1 MWHPEPACTASITDA
16 RAPTPADMRHPSPRD
31 VLKSTSDTATMKT
44 HRSHRGGPM
53 DYGWMSHALLWL
65 VGILSIGA
73 TVGFAGALWSLGR
86 SNYRKD

>member
-1 MWHPEPACTASITDA
+1 
-16 RAPTPADMRHPSPRD
+16 
-31 VLKSTSDTATMKT
+31 
-44 HRSHRGGPM
+44 M

-73 TVGFAGALWSLGR
+73 TLGFAGALWALGR